1 MAPVISI
8 DKLGIRYPNATDWT
22 LKNLSLHVQDNEFVA
37 LVGGSG
43 VGKSTLLKVIAGLLP
58 AMTGTIKLPGSQVAG
73 QRSKALVFQDGRL
86 LPWLNV
92 RANIR
97 FALQGLSLS
106 QSLIEQRID
115 EVLTLTGL
123 EFLGDRW
130 THQLS
135 GGQAQRV
142 GIARALAVKPAILL
156 MDEPFSAVDALT
168 RRSLQSELLRIW
180 QHTDCAVV
188 FVTHDIDEALY
199 LSDRVLVLGGS
210 PAGIVDQAEVLT
222 TRPRDRRDPKLQEE
236 AARLIKR
243 LEQ

>member
-8 DKLGIRYPNATDWT
+8 KGLGIRYPNSEEWT
-22 LKNLSLHVQDNEFVA
+22 LKDLSLEVQANEFVA

-58 AMTGTIKLPGSQVAG
+58 AMTGNIELPATPVRG
-73 QRSKALVFQDGRL
+73 QRQRALVFQDGRL

-92 RANIR
+92 RDNVR
-97 FALQGLSLS
+97 FALQGLSLTKV
-106 QSLIEQRID
+106 ETDKRID
-115 EVLTLTGL
+115 EVLELTRL
-123 EFLGDRW
+123 SEFGDRW

-135 GGQAQRV
+135 GGQVQRV

-180 QHTDCAVV
+180 QYSDCAIV

-199 LSDRVLVLGGS
+199 LSDRVLVLGGK
-210 PAGIVDQAEVLT
+210 PAGIVEEANVT
-222 TRPRDRRDPKLQEE
+222 VKRPRDRRDATLQHE
-236 AARLIKR
+236 AARLIES
-243 LEQ
+243 LEH

>member
-8 DKLGIRYPNATDWT
+8 DNLGIRYPNATDWT
-22 LKNLSLHVQDNEFVA
+22 LKDLSLEVQSNEFVS

-43 VGKSTLLKVIAGLLP
+43 VGKSTLLKVMAGLLP
-58 AMTGTIKLPGSQVAG
+58 AMTGTIKLPNKQLAG
-73 QRSKALVFQDGRL
+73 QRNRALVFQDGRL

-106 QSLIEQRID
+106 RSQIEQRID
-115 EVLTLTGL
+115 EVLALTGL
-123 EFLGDRW
+123 DSLGERW

-180 QHTDCAVV
+180 QRTDCAVV

-210 PAGIVDQAEVLT
+210 PAGIVDQSDVSAA
-222 TRPRDRRDPKLQEE
+222 RPRDRRDPKLLEE
-236 AARLIKR
+236 AARLISL
-243 LEQ
+243 LE

>member
-1 MAPVISI
+1 MASVISI
-8 DKLGIRYPNATDWT
+8 DNLGIRYPNASDWT
-22 LKNLSLHVQDNEFVA
+22 LKNLSLQVQANEFVA

-58 AMTGTIKLPGSQVAG
+58 AMAGSIDLPNKELKG
-73 QRSKALVFQDGRL
+73 QRNRALVFQDGRL

-106 QSLIEQRID
+106 QSQIEQRID
-115 EVLTLTGL
+115 EVLELTGL
-123 EFLGDRW
+123 ESLGDRW

-168 RRSLQSELLRIW
+168 RRSLQTELLRIW

-199 LSDRVLVLGGS
+199 LSDRVLVLGGK
-210 PAGIVDQAEVLT
+210 PAGIVDEALVSA
-222 TRPRDRRDPKLQEE
+222 TRPRDRRDPELLEE
-236 AARLIKR
+236 AVRLIKL
-243 LEQ
+243 LEH